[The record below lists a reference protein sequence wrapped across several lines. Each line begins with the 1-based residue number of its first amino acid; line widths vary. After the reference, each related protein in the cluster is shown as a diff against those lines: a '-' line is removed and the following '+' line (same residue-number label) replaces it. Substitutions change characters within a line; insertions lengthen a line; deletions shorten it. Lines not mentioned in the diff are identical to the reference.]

1 LVKRYIRSSTA
12 TADSTDRYLDNHDET
27 VIQALITAGAFM
39 ALADGRAETIERD
52 ELVNFV
58 DRQGFV
64 PSASRHEIAEA
75 FNNRVRQ
82 LQDRDSADVIAE
94 TFRPLVGLSLASI
107 VVRTATQVAAADR
120 YIDPGELQALKL
132 IRMSLLAADCC
143 CPTSASGRQL
153 PRRLSPLLRSSGPKI
168 EGPRVRMTV
177 RIEANRLED
186 GQDAFNFIP
195 FYALSGTAFGLG
207 PDARTGVVFPGAT
220 NDNRRR

>member
-27 VIQALITAGAFM
+27 VMQALITAGAFM

-75 FNNRVRQ
+75 FDNRVRQ

-132 IRMSLLAADCC
+132 IRMSLLLADCC
-143 CPTSASGRQL
+143 CPTSNA
-153 PRRLSPLLRSSGPKI
+153 RS
-168 EGPRVRMTV
+168 R
-177 RIEANRLED
+177 
-186 GQDAFNFIP
+186 
-195 FYALSGTAFGLG
+195 
-207 PDARTGVVFPGAT
+207 
-220 NDNRRR
+220 